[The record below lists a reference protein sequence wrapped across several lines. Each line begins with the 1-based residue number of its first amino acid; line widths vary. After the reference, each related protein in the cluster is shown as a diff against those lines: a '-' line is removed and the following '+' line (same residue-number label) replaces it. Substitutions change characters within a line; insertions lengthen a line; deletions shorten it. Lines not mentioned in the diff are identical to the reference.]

1 MRYRVV
7 LNQGYGRVGFS
18 IWDEKLSPLA
28 VEEGKRPVH
37 CSLDGKNELV
47 FPRMGEGWLW
57 LAQCERNGLDMEADV
72 GDIAQVYVGSDGS
85 VGELRFNHT
94 PGDGPV
100 IRELP
105 VLWEAAD

>member
-7 LNQGYGRVGFS
+7 LNRGHGRAGFS

-37 CSLDGKNELV
+37 CSLDGENELI
-47 FPRMGEGWLW
+47 FPRMGKAWQWLGR
-57 LAQCERNGLDMEADV
+57 CEQAGLDLEVDA
-72 GDIAQVYVGSDGS
+72 GGLARVYVTHDGS
-85 VGELRFNHT
+85 VSELQFAHE
-94 PGDGPV
+94 PSEGPV

-105 VLWEAAD
+105 DLWETV